1 MKFKKRGEMAMGTL
15 IIFIAMVLIAAVAA
29 GVLISTTSSLQT
41 KALETGKATRQEVGT
56 NLNVLEV
63 YGEDGSDNDLENLSM
78 VIRLS
83 AGSDRLDLMI
93 CF

>member
-1 MKFKKRGEMAMGTL
+1 
-15 IIFIAMVLIAAVAA
+15 MVLIAAVAA

-41 KALETGKATRQEVGT
+41 KALETGKATRQEVVT

-63 YGEDGSDNDLENLSM
+63 YGEDGSNNDLENLSL
-78 VIRLS
+78 VVRLS
-83 AGSDRLDLMI
+83 AVPTRLDLMI